1 MSVKTIVS
9 AGRKYLNMAG
19 EPMGLVSKD
28 NGKHWTICRR
38 TKKLWIK
45 SAFDSPS
52 ATFSSERAAQAAL
65 DSLARS
71 HRWKILEA
79 TA

>member
-45 SAFDSPS
+45 SAFDSSS